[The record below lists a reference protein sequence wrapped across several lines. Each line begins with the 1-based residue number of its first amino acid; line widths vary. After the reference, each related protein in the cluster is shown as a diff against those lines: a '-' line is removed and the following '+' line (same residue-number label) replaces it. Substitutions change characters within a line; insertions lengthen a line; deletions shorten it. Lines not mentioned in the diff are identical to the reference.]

1 MYFRVNRMRQSRFLA
16 LFEGKRA
23 VSAVISN
30 MILIGAVIVVGFA
43 VLSWANSQAN
53 SYSSSYG
60 KTVSSD
66 INKLEEKIA
75 FEYIFYNKVTTSLS
89 TYIINCGLIDGV
101 KVSQV
106 LVSNSSWSYTY
117 YNIQL
122 KLLNNTSTPQIN
134 RGQEAYF
141 STFPVTLTSGGSYMI
156 TVLTTRGSSFETAFL
171 A

>member
-1 MYFRVNRMRQSRFLA
+1 MRRLRFLA
-16 LFEGKRA
+16 LFDARRA

-30 MILIGAVIVVGFA
+30 VILIGAVIVVGFA

-89 TYIINCGLIDGV
+89 AYIINCGLIDGV

-106 LVSNSSWSYTY
+106 SVSNSSWSYTY

-122 KLLNNTSTPQIN
+122 KLLNNTSTSQIN